1 MRPLITRTSLGWCY
15 LLHFSKP
22 LGNPTNARAQAQHY
36 SGWCEDL
43 EVRVAQ
49 HLAGEG
55 AKITRAAVAAG
66 IEISLVATWRAP
78 LSFEKYL
85 KRRKD
90 APRLCPVCCRE
101 RRRRVRQIA
110 VPDLEQLPLLF
121 PDLVGTGDPEPAEDW
136 IEPLDL
142 PSVPNQPDWLEIT
155 YMRRWAMARVPLPI
169 DVPDEIW

>member
-1 MRPLITRTSLGWCY
+1 MRPLITLNSLGWCY

-36 SGWCEDL
+36 SGWFEDL
-43 EVRVAQ
+43 EIRVAQ

-55 AKITRAAVAAG
+55 AKITRAAVAQG

-90 APRLCPVCCRE
+90 APRLCPICCRKQH
-101 RRRRVRQIA
+101 RRVRQIA
-110 VPDLEQLPLLF
+110 VPDLEQLTLGLDDQVEEWPAGFEF
-121 PDLVGTGDPEPAEDW
+121 PPA
-136 IEPLDL
+136 
-142 PSVPNQPDWLEIT
+142 PSTKMGGYEFFKLQK
-155 YMRRWAMARVPLPI
+155 WAAARVPLPI
-169 DVPDEIW
+169 DVPDELI